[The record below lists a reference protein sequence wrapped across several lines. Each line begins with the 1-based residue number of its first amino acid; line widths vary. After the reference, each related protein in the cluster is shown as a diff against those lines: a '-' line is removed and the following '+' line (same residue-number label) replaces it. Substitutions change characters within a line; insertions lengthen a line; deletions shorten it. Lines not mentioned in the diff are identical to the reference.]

1 MSQRPANV
9 SDTELEI
16 LKIFWRDGD
25 LSSREAHDRLAVLLN
40 WSPSTTRTMLERMRT
55 KGLLSRRDAH
65 GMAVYAHIHPKVQ
78 VLGGLMRRL
87 SALLDMKEALPVA
100 AFSGSELLDEAD
112 IAALEAVLAG
122 TDTPEDEA

>member
-1 MSQRPANV
+1 MTQRPANV

-16 LKIFWRDGD
+16 LKIFWRDGN

-87 SALLDMKEALPVA
+87 SVLLDMKEALPVA

-112 IAALEAVLAG
+112 IAALKAVLNEK
-122 TDTPEDEA
+122 TPEDEA